1 MEKFDINKELKNLEE
16 LSVRAKC
23 SALDDLCCTL
33 REAISDINNAK
44 KEILEEYEHSCRKKI
59 IDENNSFI
67 KANFDG
73 RIPYVDNYGY
83 QVSYDG
89 IPTYINFSCIEGEW
103 YIYFTVLEGS
113 LKPVKELVKRM
124 GGDSESL
131 KLRVSEEE
139 LVYKFRSA
147 FFHSDVNFILAQE
160 NMAIDQEVIF
170 KFGKLANTVSSE
182 NWKTIPL
189 ETMDSRTDWVV
200 ILTDDAEA
208 YLNEINAIV
217 TKMKHPIT
225 CFVIDLHPC
234 ANYKHLQKLWDNYI
248 MTDKESVEVLL
259 SFIHH
264 HLVNHSMI
272 SFYIQDFRECC
283 VPYPLVKA
291 VSADIVKDAPIDPNA
306 QAVCYGLCFEQACE
320 LGTSY
325 MNAFAK
331 TLDEIYD
338 NKDKYVPLS
347 IHNSSDNVI
356 EAIFFYERKF

>member
-1 MEKFDINKELKNLEE
+1 MERFDINKELKNLEG

-33 REAISDINNAK
+33 REAISDISNAK
-44 KEILEEYEHSCRKKI
+44 NEILEEYERSCRKKF
-59 IDENNSFI
+59 IDEINSEI

-89 IPTYINFSCIEGEW
+89 ITTYINFSCIEGEW
-103 YIYFTVLEGS
+103 YIYFTILEGS
-113 LKPVKELVKRM
+113 LKPVKELVIRM

-131 KLRVSEEE
+131 ELRVSEEE
-139 LVYKFRSA
+139 LVWKFLYALYSTDDYTRK
-147 FFHSDVNFILAQE
+147 
-160 NMAIDQEVIF
+160 EVIF
-170 KFGKLANTVSSE
+170 KFGDQANTVNSE

-234 ANYKHLQKLWDNYI
+234 ANYKHLQKLWDNYM
-248 MTDKESVEVLL
+248 MTDRESVEVLL
-259 SFIHH
+259 NFIHH
-264 HLVNHSMI
+264 HLVNPSRI
-272 SFYIQDFRECC
+272 TFFIQDFREYS
-283 VPYPLVKA
+283 VPYPLVRA
-291 VSADIVKDAPIDPNA
+291 VSTEIGKKVTIDSNA
-306 QAVCYGLCFEQACE
+306 KAIYYGLCFELNCE
-320 LGTSY
+320 FADSY
-325 MNAFAK
+325 MNTFNEN
-331 TLDEIYD
+331 LDEMGEDIG
-338 NKDKYVPLS
+338 LQWS
-347 IHNSSDNVI
+347 IQNSTDNVV
-356 EAIFFYERKF
+356 EVLYLYEPKV

>member
-1 MEKFDINKELKNLEE
+1 MERFDINKELKNLEG

-33 REAISDINNAK
+33 REAISDISNAK
-44 KEILEEYEHSCRKKI
+44 NEILEEYERSCRKKF
-59 IDENNSFI
+59 IDEINSEI
-67 KANFDG
+67 KANYDG

-131 KLRVSEEE
+131 ELRVSEEE
-139 LVYKFRSA
+139 LIWKFQYA
-147 FFHSDVNFILAQE
+147 FFSTDEAIRLIQE
-160 NMAIDQEVIF
+160 NLAIEEEVIF
-170 KFGKLANTVSSE
+170 KFGDQANTVNSE

-217 TKMKHPIT
+217 
-225 CFVIDLHPC
+225 

-248 MTDKESVEVLL
+248 MTDVESVGILL
-259 SFIHH
+259 NFIHH
-264 HLVNHSMI
+264 HLVNPSRI
-272 SFYIQDFRECC
+272 CFSIQEFREYS
-283 VPYPLVKA
+283 VTYPLVRA
-291 VSADIVKDAPIDPNA
+291 VSTEIGKKVTIDSNA
-306 QAVCYGLCFEQACE
+306 KAIYYGLCFELNCE
-320 LGTSY
+320 FADSY
-325 MNAFAK
+325 MNTFNEN
-331 TLDEIYD
+331 LDEMGEDIG
-338 NKDKYVPLS
+338 LQWS
-347 IHNSSDNVI
+347 IQNSTDNVV
-356 EAIFFYERKF
+356 EVLYLYEPKV

>member
-1 MEKFDINKELKNLEE
+1 MEKFDINKELKNLEG

-33 REAISDINNAK
+33 REAISDISNAK
-44 KEILEEYEHSCRKKI
+44 NEILEEYKRSCRKKF
-59 IDENNSFI
+59 IDEINSEI

-83 QVSYDG
+83 KVSYDG

-103 YIYFTVLEGS
+103 YIYFTILEGS
-113 LKPVKELVKRM
+113 LKPVKELVRKM

-131 KLRVSEEE
+131 ELRASEEN
-139 LVYKFRSA
+139 LVWKFLYALYSTDDYTRK
-147 FFHSDVNFILAQE
+147 
-160 NMAIDQEVIF
+160 EVIF
-170 KFGKLANTVSSE
+170 KFGDQANTVNSE

-217 TKMKHPIT
+217 TKMKHPKT

-248 MTDKESVEVLL
+248 MTDVESVGILL
-259 SFIHH
+259 NFIHH
-264 HLVNHSMI
+264 HLVNPSRI
-272 SFYIQDFRECC
+272 TFFIQDFREYS
-283 VPYPLVKA
+283 VTYPLVRA
-291 VSADIVKDAPIDPNA
+291 VSTEIGKKVTIDSNA
-306 QAVCYGLCFEQACE
+306 KAIYYGLCFELNCE
-320 LGTSY
+320 FADSY
-325 MNAFAK
+325 MNTFNEN
-331 TLDEIYD
+331 LDEMGEDIGLQWSIQNSTD
-338 NKDKYVPLS
+338 NIVEVLYL
-347 IHNSSDNVI
+347 
-356 EAIFFYERKF
+356 YEPKV

>member
-1 MEKFDINKELKNLEE
+1 MERFDINKELKNLEG

-23 SALDDLCCTL
+23 SALDDLCSTL

-44 KEILEEYEHSCRKKI
+44 NEILEEYERSCRKKF
-59 IDENNSFI
+59 IDEINSKI
-67 KANFDG
+67 KADFDG

-103 YIYFTVLEGS
+103 YIYFTILEGS
-113 LKPVKELVKRM
+113 LKPVKELVIRM

-131 KLRVSEEE
+131 ELRASEEN
-139 LVYKFRSA
+139 LVWKFLYALYSTDDYTRK
-147 FFHSDVNFILAQE
+147 
-160 NMAIDQEVIF
+160 EVIF
-170 KFGKLANTVSSE
+170 KFGDQANTVNSE

-217 TKMKHPIT
+217 AKMKHPKT

-248 MTDKESVEVLL
+248 MTDKESVGVLL
-259 SFIHH
+259 NFIHH
-264 HLVNHSMI
+264 HLVNPSRI
-272 SFYIQDFRECC
+272 TFFIQDFREYS
-283 VPYPLVKA
+283 VPYPLVRA
-291 VSADIVKDAPIDPNA
+291 VSTEIGKKVTIDSNA
-306 QAVCYGLCFEQACE
+306 KAIYYGLCFELNCE
-320 LGTSY
+320 FADSY
-325 MNAFAK
+325 MNQYCVK
-331 TLDEIYD
+331 L
-338 NKDKYVPLS
+338 
-347 IHNSSDNVI
+347 
-356 EAIFFYERKF
+356 IFNRLQINNLY

>member
-1 MEKFDINKELKNLEE
+1 MERFDINKELKNLEG

-33 REAISDINNAK
+33 REAISDISNAK
-44 KEILEEYEHSCRKKI
+44 NEILEEYERSCRKKF
-59 IDENNSFI
+59 IDEINSKI
-67 KANFDG
+67 KADFDG

-89 IPTYINFSCIEGEW
+89 ITTYINFSCIEGEW
-103 YIYFTVLEGS
+103 YIYFTILEGS
-113 LKPVKELVKRM
+113 LKPVKELVRKM

-131 KLRVSEEE
+131 ELRVSEEN
-139 LVYKFRSA
+139 LVWKFLYALYSTDDYTRK
-147 FFHSDVNFILAQE
+147 
-160 NMAIDQEVIF
+160 EVIF
-170 KFGKLANTVSSE
+170 KFGDQANTVNSE

-248 MTDKESVEVLL
+248 MTDKESVGVLL
-259 SFIHH
+259 NFIHH
-264 HLVNHSMI
+264 HLVNPSRI
-272 SFYIQDFRECC
+272 TFFIQDFREYS
-283 VPYPLVKA
+283 VPYPLVRA
-291 VSADIVKDAPIDPNA
+291 VSTEIGKKVTIDSNA
-306 QAVCYGLCFEQACE
+306 KAIYYGLCFELNCE
-320 LGTSY
+320 FVDSY
-325 MNAFAK
+325 MNTFNEN
-331 TLDEIYD
+331 LDEMGEDIG
-338 NKDKYVPLS
+338 LQWS
-347 IHNSSDNVI
+347 IQNSTDNVV
-356 EAIFFYERKF
+356 EVLYLYEPKV

>member
-1 MEKFDINKELKNLEE
+1 MERFDINKELKNLEG

-33 REAISDINNAK
+33 REAISDISNAK
-44 KEILEEYEHSCRKKI
+44 NEILEEYECSCRKKF
-59 IDENNSFI
+59 IDEINSKI
-67 KANFDG
+67 KADFDV

-103 YIYFTVLEGS
+103 YIYFTILEGS
-113 LKPVKELVKRM
+113 LKPVKELVRKM

-131 KLRVSEEE
+131 ELRASEEN
-139 LVYKFRSA
+139 LVWKFLYALYSTDDYTRK
-147 FFHSDVNFILAQE
+147 
-160 NMAIDQEVIF
+160 EVIF
-170 KFGKLANTVSSE
+170 KFGDQANTVNSE

-217 TKMKHPIT
+217 AKMKHPKT

-248 MTDKESVEVLL
+248 MTDKESVGVLL
-259 SFIHH
+259 NFIHH
-264 HLVNHSMI
+264 HLVNPSRI
-272 SFYIQDFRECC
+272 TFFIQDFREYS
-283 VPYPLVKA
+283 VLYPLVRA
-291 VSADIVKDAPIDPNA
+291 VSTEIGKKVTIDSNA
-306 QAVCYGLCFEQACE
+306 KAIYYGLCFELNCE
-320 LGTSY
+320 FADSY
-325 MNAFAK
+325 MNTFNEN
-331 TLDEIYD
+331 LDEMGEDIG
-338 NKDKYVPLS
+338 LQWS
-347 IHNSSDNVI
+347 IQNSTDNVV
-356 EAIFFYERKF
+356 EVLYLYEPKV

>member
-1 MEKFDINKELKNLEE
+1 MERFDINKELKNLEG

-33 REAISDINNAK
+33 REAISDISNAK
-44 KEILEEYEHSCRKKI
+44 NEILEEYKRSCRKKF
-59 IDENNSFI
+59 IDEINSEI

-83 QVSYDG
+83 KVSYDG

-103 YIYFTVLEGS
+103 YIYFTILEGS

-131 KLRVSEEE
+131 ELRASEEN
-139 LVYKFRSA
+139 LVWKFLYALYSTDDYTRK
-147 FFHSDVNFILAQE
+147 
-160 NMAIDQEVIF
+160 EVIF
-170 KFGKLANTVSSE
+170 KFGDQANTVNSE

-217 TKMKHPIT
+217 ARMKHPKT
-225 CFVIDLHPC
+225 CFVINLHPC

-248 MTDKESVEVLL
+248 MTDVESVGILL
-259 SFIHH
+259 NFIHH
-264 HLVNHSMI
+264 HLVNPSRI
-272 SFYIQDFRECC
+272 TFSIQEFREYS
-283 VPYPLVKA
+283 VTYPLVRA
-291 VSADIVKDAPIDPNA
+291 VSTEIGKKVTIDSNA
-306 QAVCYGLCFEQACE
+306 KAIYYGLCFELNCE
-320 LGTSY
+320 FADSY
-325 MNAFAK
+325 MK
-331 TLDEIYD
+331 TFNENLDEMGEDIG
-338 NKDKYVPLS
+338 LQWS
-347 IHNSSDNVI
+347 IQNSTDNVV
-356 EAIFFYERKF
+356 EVLYLYEPKV

>member
-1 MEKFDINKELKNLEE
+1 MERFDINKELKNLEG

-33 REAISDINNAK
+33 REAISDISNAK
-44 KEILEEYEHSCRKKI
+44 NEILEEYERSCRKKF
-59 IDENNSFI
+59 IDEINSDI
-67 KANFDG
+67 KANYDG

-103 YIYFTVLEGS
+103 YIYFTILEGS
-113 LKPVKELVKRM
+113 LKPVKELVIRM

-131 KLRVSEEE
+131 ELRASEEN
-139 LVYKFRSA
+139 LVWKFLYALYSTDDYTRK
-147 FFHSDVNFILAQE
+147 
-160 NMAIDQEVIF
+160 EVIF
-170 KFGKLANTVSSE
+170 KFGDQANTVNSE

-217 TKMKHPIT
+217 TKMKHPKT

-248 MTDKESVEVLL
+248 MTDKESVGVLL
-259 SFIHH
+259 NFIHH
-264 HLVNHSMI
+264 HLVNPSRI
-272 SFYIQDFRECC
+272 TFFIQDFREYS
-283 VPYPLVKA
+283 VPYPLVRA
-291 VSADIVKDAPIDPNA
+291 VSTEIGKKVTIDSNA
-306 QAVCYGLCFEQACE
+306 KAIYYGLCFELNCE
-320 LGTSY
+320 LPVSY
-325 MNAFAK
+325 VN
-331 TLDEIYD
+331 TLNEIWQEIGETTGLYW
-338 NKDKYVPLS
+338 S
-347 IHNSSDNVI
+347 IQNSTDNVV
-356 EAIFFYERKF
+356 EVLYLYEPKV

>member
-1 MEKFDINKELKNLEE
+1 MERFDINKELKNLEG

-23 SALDDLCCTL
+23 SALDDLCSTL

-44 KEILEEYEHSCRKKI
+44 NEILEEYERSCRKKF
-59 IDENNSFI
+59 IDEINSKI
-67 KANFDG
+67 KADFDG

-103 YIYFTVLEGS
+103 YIYFTILEGS
-113 LKPVKELVKRM
+113 LKPVKELVIRM

-131 KLRVSEEE
+131 ELRASEEN
-139 LVYKFRSA
+139 LVWKFLYALYSTDDYTRK
-147 FFHSDVNFILAQE
+147 
-160 NMAIDQEVIF
+160 EVIF
-170 KFGKLANTVSSE
+170 KFGDQANTVNSE

-217 TKMKHPIT
+217 AKMKHPKT

-248 MTDKESVEVLL
+248 MTDKESVGVLL
-259 SFIHH
+259 NFIHH
-264 HLVNHSMI
+264 HLVNPSRI
-272 SFYIQDFRECC
+272 TFFIQDFREYS
-283 VPYPLVKA
+283 VPYPLVRA
-291 VSADIVKDAPIDPNA
+291 VSTEIGKKVIIDSNA
-306 QAVCYGLCFEQACE
+306 KAIYYGLCFELNCE
-320 LGTSY
+320 FADSY
-325 MNAFAK
+325 MNTFNEN
-331 TLDEIYD
+331 LDEMGEDIG
-338 NKDKYVPLS
+338 LQWS
-347 IHNSSDNVI
+347 IQNSTDNVV
-356 EAIFFYERKF
+356 EVLYLYEPKV

>member
-1 MEKFDINKELKNLEE
+1 MERFDINKELKNLEG

-33 REAISDINNAK
+33 REAISDISNAK
-44 KEILEEYEHSCRKKI
+44 NEILEEYERSCRKKF
-59 IDENNSFI
+59 IDEINSEI

-103 YIYFTVLEGS
+103 YIYFTILEGS

-131 KLRVSEEE
+131 ELRASEEN
-139 LVYKFRSA
+139 LVWKFLYALYSTDDYTRK
-147 FFHSDVNFILAQE
+147 
-160 NMAIDQEVIF
+160 EVIF
-170 KFGKLANTVSSE
+170 KFGDQANTVNSE

-217 TKMKHPIT
+217 TKMKHPKT

-248 MTDKESVEVLL
+248 MTDKESVGVLL
-259 SFIHH
+259 NFIHH
-264 HLVNHSMI
+264 HLVNPSRI
-272 SFYIQDFRECC
+272 TFSIQEFREYS
-283 VPYPLVKA
+283 VTYPLVRA
-291 VSADIVKDAPIDPNA
+291 VSTEIGKKVTIDSNA
-306 QAVCYGLCFEQACE
+306 KAIYYGLCFELNCE
-320 LGTSY
+320 FADSY
-325 MNAFAK
+325 MK
-331 TLDEIYD
+331 TFNENLDEMGEDIGLQWSVQNSTD
-338 NKDKYVPLS
+338 NIVEVLYL
-347 IHNSSDNVI
+347 
-356 EAIFFYERKF
+356 YEPKV

>member
-1 MEKFDINKELKNLEE
+1 MERFDINKELKNLEG

-33 REAISDINNAK
+33 REAISDISNAK
-44 KEILEEYEHSCRKKI
+44 NEILEEYERSCRKKF
-59 IDENNSFI
+59 IDEINSDI
-67 KANFDG
+67 KANYDG

-103 YIYFTVLEGS
+103 YIYFTILEGS

-131 KLRVSEEE
+131 ELRASEEN
-139 LVYKFRSA
+139 LVWKFLYALYSTDDYTRK
-147 FFHSDVNFILAQE
+147 
-160 NMAIDQEVIF
+160 EVIF
-170 KFGKLANTVSSE
+170 KFGDQANTVNSE

-248 MTDKESVEVLL
+248 MTDVESVGILL
-259 SFIHH
+259 NFIHH
-264 HLVNHSMI
+264 HLVNPSRI
-272 SFYIQDFRECC
+272 CFSIQEFREYS
-283 VPYPLVKA
+283 VPYPLVRA
-291 VSADIVKDAPIDPNA
+291 VSTEIGKKVTIDSNA
-306 QAVCYGLCFEQACE
+306 KAIYYGLCFELNCE
-320 LGTSY
+320 FADSY
-325 MNAFAK
+325 MNTFNEN
-331 TLDEIYD
+331 LDEMGEDIG
-338 NKDKYVPLS
+338 LQWS
-347 IHNSSDNVI
+347 IQNSTDNVV
-356 EAIFFYERKF
+356 EVLYLYEPKV

>member
-1 MEKFDINKELKNLEE
+1 MERFDINKELKNLEG

-33 REAISDINNAK
+33 REAISDISNAK
-44 KEILEEYEHSCRKKI
+44 NEILEEYKRSCRKKF
-59 IDENNSFI
+59 IDEINSEI

-89 IPTYINFSCIEGEW
+89 ITTYINFSCIEGEW
-103 YIYFTVLEGS
+103 YIYFTILEGS
-113 LKPVKELVKRM
+113 LKPVKELVIRM

-131 KLRVSEEE
+131 ELRASEEN
-139 LVYKFRSA
+139 LVWKFLYALYSTDDYTRK
-147 FFHSDVNFILAQE
+147 
-160 NMAIDQEVIF
+160 EVIF
-170 KFGKLANTVSSE
+170 KFGDQANTVNSE

-248 MTDKESVEVLL
+248 MTDVESVGILL
-259 SFIHH
+259 NFIHH
-264 HLVNHSMI
+264 HLVNPSRI
-272 SFYIQDFRECC
+272 TFFIQDFREYS
-283 VPYPLVKA
+283 VPYPLVRA
-291 VSADIVKDAPIDPNA
+291 VSTEIGKKVTIDSNA
-306 QAVCYGLCFEQACE
+306 KAIYYGLCFELNCE
-320 LGTSY
+320 FADSY
-325 MNAFAK
+325 MNTFNEN
-331 TLDEIYD
+331 LDEMGEDIG
-338 NKDKYVPLS
+338 LQWS
-347 IHNSSDNVI
+347 IQNSTDNVV
-356 EAIFFYERKF
+356 EVLYLYEPKV

>member
-1 MEKFDINKELKNLEE
+1 MEKFDINKELKNIEG

-33 REAISDINNAK
+33 REAISNISNAK
-44 KEILEEYEHSCRKKI
+44 NEILEEYKRSCRKKFI
-59 IDENNSFI
+59 NEINSEI

-103 YIYFTVLEGS
+103 YIYFTILEGS
-113 LKPVKELVKRM
+113 LKPVKELVIRM

-131 KLRVSEEE
+131 ELRASEEN
-139 LVYKFRSA
+139 LVWKFLYALYSTDDYTRK
-147 FFHSDVNFILAQE
+147 
-160 NMAIDQEVIF
+160 EVIF
-170 KFGKLANTVSSE
+170 KFGDQANTVNSE

-248 MTDKESVEVLL
+248 MTDKESVGVLL
-259 SFIHH
+259 NFIHH
-264 HLVNHSMI
+264 HLVNPSRI
-272 SFYIQDFRECC
+272 TFFIQDFREYS
-283 VPYPLVKA
+283 VPYPLVRA
-291 VSADIVKDAPIDPNA
+291 VSTEIGKKVTIDSNA
-306 QAVCYGLCFEQACE
+306 KAIYYGLCFELNCE
-320 LGTSY
+320 FADSY
-325 MNAFAK
+325 MNTFNEN
-331 TLDEIYD
+331 LDEMGEDIG
-338 NKDKYVPLS
+338 LQWS
-347 IHNSSDNVI
+347 IQNSTDNVV
-356 EAIFFYERKF
+356 EVLYLYEPKV

>member
-1 MEKFDINKELKNLEE
+1 MERFDINKELKNLEG

-23 SALDDLCCTL
+23 SALDDLCSTL

-44 KEILEEYEHSCRKKI
+44 NEILEEYERSCRKKF
-59 IDENNSFI
+59 IDEINSKI
-67 KANFDG
+67 KADFDG

-103 YIYFTVLEGS
+103 YIYFTILEGS
-113 LKPVKELVKRM
+113 LKPVKELVIRM

-131 KLRVSEEE
+131 ELRASEEN
-139 LVYKFRSA
+139 LVWKFLYALYSTDDYTRK
-147 FFHSDVNFILAQE
+147 
-160 NMAIDQEVIF
+160 EVIF
-170 KFGKLANTVSSE
+170 KFGDQANTVNSE

-217 TKMKHPIT
+217 AKMKHPKT

-248 MTDKESVEVLL
+248 MTDKESVGVLL
-259 SFIHH
+259 NFIHH
-264 HLVNHSMI
+264 HLVNPSRI
-272 SFYIQDFRECC
+272 TFFIQDFREYS
-283 VPYPLVKA
+283 VPYPLVRA
-291 VSADIVKDAPIDPNA
+291 VSTEIGKKVTIDSNA
-306 QAVCYGLCFEQACE
+306 KAIYYGLCFELNCE
-320 LGTSY
+320 FADSY
-325 MNAFAK
+325 MNTFTSNPQPIGFRENLLVK
-331 TLDEIYD
+331 RP
-338 NKDKYVPLS
+338 K
-347 IHNSSDNVI
+347 
-356 EAIFFYERKF
+356 FFYCTYSLGITETS

>member
-1 MEKFDINKELKNLEE
+1 MERFDINKELKNLEG

-33 REAISDINNAK
+33 REAISDISNAK
-44 KEILEEYEHSCRKKI
+44 NEILEEYERSCRKKF
-59 IDENNSFI
+59 IDEINSEI
-67 KANFDG
+67 KANYDG

-103 YIYFTVLEGS
+103 YIYFTILEGS

-131 KLRVSEEE
+131 ELRASEEN
-139 LVYKFRSA
+139 LVWKFLYALYSTDDYTRK
-147 FFHSDVNFILAQE
+147 
-160 NMAIDQEVIF
+160 EVIF
-170 KFGKLANTVSSE
+170 KFGDQANTVNSE

-217 TKMKHPIT
+217 AKMKHPKT
-225 CFVIDLHPC
+225 CFVINLHPC

-248 MTDKESVEVLL
+248 MTDVESVGILL
-259 SFIHH
+259 NFIHH
-264 HLVNHSMI
+264 HLVNPSRI
-272 SFYIQDFRECC
+272 CFSIQEFREYS
-283 VPYPLVKA
+283 VTYPLVRA
-291 VSADIVKDAPIDPNA
+291 VSTEIGKKVTIDSNA
-306 QAVCYGLCFEQACE
+306 KAIYYGLCFELNCE
-320 LGTSY
+320 FADSY
-325 MNAFAK
+325 MK
-331 TLDEIYD
+331 TFNENLDEMGEDIG
-338 NKDKYVPLS
+338 LQWS
-347 IHNSSDNVI
+347 IQNSTDNVV
-356 EAIFFYERKF
+356 EVLYLYEPKV